1 MGVIVMATRSSKFTE
16 KDLLALKKKIN
27 DGKSKIAEIKGKQ
40 DYLLKALMEQ
50 WGCKNV
56 EEAEKYLVKIQSN
69 LDSVSS
75 KLDAIL
81 EEIAITYSNDEE

>member
-1 MGVIVMATRSSKFTE
+1 MATRSSKFTE

-56 EEAEKYLVKIQSN
+56 KEAEKYLVKIQSN